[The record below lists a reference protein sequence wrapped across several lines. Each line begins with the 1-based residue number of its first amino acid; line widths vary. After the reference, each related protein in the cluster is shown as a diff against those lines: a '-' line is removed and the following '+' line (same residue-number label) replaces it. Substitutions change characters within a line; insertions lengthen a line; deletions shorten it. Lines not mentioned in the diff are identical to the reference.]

1 MTERPNDRKLSRWGT
16 VRRMPAAEIRQLF
29 IDQFGVEPTVI
40 GIAPGRVNLIGEH
53 TDYNDGFVFPA
64 AIDRGLWIAARPIE
78 GSSTLFSAQAG
89 TGETFD
95 VNAVQ
100 PGDLKDWA
108 MYPAGMGWALLQ
120 HGAGS
125 LPNLQAVVDSTIPIG
140 SGVSSSAAIE
150 MAFGVV
156 WNSLAGLGIDNQTLA
171 KIGQICE
178 NKFVGVNSGIM
189 DQMASAM
196 GRANRA
202 MFLDTRSL
210 DIEYAPVPDGVS
222 VVLCDTKKPRELTDS
237 AYNERRSQ
245 CEEACRILGVDKL
258 RDTTIGALE
267 AAKEGMTDVVYR
279 RARHVITENDRC
291 VRFKEALDA
300 GDLATAGRL
309 VRESHVSL
317 RDDFEVSCFE
327 LDQMADAAAEASG
340 VIGARMMGAGFGG
353 ACIALVHTAEVDAF
367 IVQTLKV
374 YAERAGRE
382 GEAMACTIVDGAR
395 VL

>member
-1 MTERPNDRKLSRWGT
+1 MTGSEAALGT
-16 VRRMPAAEIRQLF
+16 FPSMPAAEIRQLF
-29 IDQFGVEPTVI
+29 IDQFGVEPTVV

-64 AIDRGLWIAARPIE
+64 AIDRGLWIAARPTD
-78 GSSTLFSAQAG
+78 GPSALHSAQVGA
-89 TGETFD
+89 GETFD
-95 VNAVQ
+95 VNTVK
-100 PGDLKDWA
+100 PGDLQEWA
-108 MYPAGMGWALLQ
+108 MYPAGMGWALLG
-120 HGAGS
+120 HKGGT
-125 LPNLQAVVDSTIPIG
+125 LPNLQAVVDSTVPIG

-156 WNSLAGLGIDNQTLA
+156 WNELANLGIDNQTFA
-171 KIGQICE
+171 KLGQVCE

-196 GRANRA
+196 GKANRA

-210 DIEYAPVPDGVS
+210 EIEYAPVPDGVS

-245 CEEACRILGVDKL
+245 CEEACRILGVTKL
-258 RDTTIGALE
+258 RDTTLEALE
-267 AAKEGMTDVVYR
+267 GAKDQMTDVVHR
-279 RARHVITENDRC
+279 RARHVISENDRC
-291 VRFKEALDA
+291 IRFKQALDN

-327 LDQMADAAAEASG
+327 LDQMADAAAEAPG

-353 ACIALVHTAEVDAF
+353 ACIALVHTDQVEAF
-367 IVQTLKV
+367 IASTLPE
-374 YAERAGRE
+374 YAKRAGRE

-395 VL
+395 TL

>member
-1 MTERPNDRKLSRWGT
+1 MTRREAALGT
-16 VRRMPAAEIRQLF
+16 FPSMPAAEIRQLF
-29 IDQFGVEPTVI
+29 IDQFGVEPTVV

-64 AIDRGLWIAARPIE
+64 AIDRGLWIAARPTD
-78 GSSTLFSAQAG
+78 GPSTLFSAQVGAS
-89 TGETFD
+89 ETFD
-95 VNAVQ
+95 VNSVK
-100 PGDLKDWA
+100 PGDLKEWA
-108 MYPAGMGWALLQ
+108 MYPAGMGWALLG
-120 HGAGS
+120 HGAPA

-156 WNSLAGLGIDNQTLA
+156 WNSLSSLNIDSQTLA
-171 KIGQICE
+171 KLGQVCE

-196 GRANRA
+196 GKANRA

-222 VVLCDTKKPRELTDS
+222 VVLCDTKKARELTDS

-245 CEEACRILGVDKL
+245 CEEACRILGVTKL

-291 VRFKEALDA
+291 IRFKQALDA

-327 LDQMADAAAEASG
+327 LDQMADAAAEAPG

-353 ACIALVHTAEVDAF
+353 ACIALVHTSEVEPF
-367 IVQTLKV
+367 IESTLKA
-374 YAERAGRE
+374 YADRAGRE